1 MAIYK
6 TLQTGSTGDEVKKLQ
21 SSLKSAGYDVGEAGA
36 DGIYGPAT
44 ERAVRRYQTDKGL
57 KVDGIAGEQTQ
68 GSLLGSGEKTGEIST
83 GASETGVDNGL
94 KTLQAYDPG
103 TDRDYQQALSRVEA
117 VRQEKPE
124 YEATYDR
131 QLEALYDEIVNRRPF
146 SYNINEDALY
156 QQYKDQYVAQGKLA
170 MQDTMGQA
178 AALTGGYGNS
188 YGQNLGQQAYQGYL
202 RQLNNIVPELYS
214 LAQNRYDQEGQKL
227 MNQYAMLGD
236 MADTEYGRYQDRLNQ
251 YRQDLSYAQDQA
263 DTAYDRGY
271 TNWYNA
277 YQQQRDETADRQW
290 QAEFDENKRR
300 YDQEW
305 AYAMGKTGG
314 SNSTGDPKPAYVPI
328 QPLYD
333 DGGAPNWY
341 TEGQIRNLQAAA
353 GLPITGTWDPD
364 TEGAYNAS
372 GPNYKSIVNDLNTYI
387 VNGAGKRELVEY
399 IDSAYS
405 EGRISDRQHNHLL
418 SEIVARV
425 TKYS

>member
-83 GASETGVDNGL
+83 GASETGVDKGL

-156 QQYKDQYVAQGKLA
+156 QQYKDQYVAQGRLA

-314 SNSTGDPKPAYVPI
+314 SGGSGGKTGDDKASHANYVRGFADATMRQVDISDAVRPKVREEN
-328 QPLYD
+328 
-333 DGGAPNWY
+333 GGSY
-341 TEGQIRNLQAAA
+341 YQEIL
-353 GLPITGTWDPD
+353 
-364 TEGAYNAS
+364 
-372 GPNYKSIVNDLNTYI
+372 NDLNEMKKTDRSNEDAYAFLQDALGQGYI
-387 VNGAGKRELVEY
+387 TQSEY
-399 IDSAYS
+399 MSLY
-405 EGRISDRQHNHLL
+405 N
-418 SEIVARV
+418 
-425 TKYS
+425 KYRDNRL

>member
-103 TDRDYQQALSRVEA
+103 ADRDYQQALSRVEA

-290 QAEFDENKRR
+290 QAEFDEDKRR

-314 SNSTGDPKPAYVPI
+314 SGGSGGKTGDDKASLANYVRGFADATMRQVDISDAVRPKVREEN
-328 QPLYD
+328 
-333 DGGAPNWY
+333 GGSY
-341 TEGQIRNLQAAA
+341 YQEIL
-353 GLPITGTWDPD
+353 
-364 TEGAYNAS
+364 
-372 GPNYKSIVNDLNTYI
+372 NDLNEMKKTDRSNEDAYAFLQDALGQGYI
-387 VNGAGKRELVEY
+387 TQSEY
-399 IDSAYS
+399 MSLY
-405 EGRISDRQHNHLL
+405 N
-418 SEIVARV
+418 
-425 TKYS
+425 KYRDNRL

>member
-6 TLQTGSTGDEVKKLQ
+6 TLQTGSTGNEVKKLQ
-21 SSLKSAGYDVGEAGA
+21 SSLKNAGYDVGEAGA

-68 GSLLGSGEKTGEIST
+68 GSLLGSGEKTGENS
-83 GASETGVDNGL
+83 GGVSETGVDKGL

-103 TDRDYQQALSRVEA
+103 TDREYQQALSRVEA

-156 QQYKDQYVAQGKLA
+156 QQYKDQYVAQGRLA
-170 MQDTMGQA
+170 MQDTVGQA

-202 RQLNNIVPELYS
+202 RQLNSIVPELYS

-227 MNQYAMLGD
+227 LNQYAMLGD

-305 AYAMGKTGG
+305 NYAMGKTGG
-314 SNSTGDPKPAYVPI
+314 SGGSGGKTGDDKASLANYVRGFADATMRQVDISDAVRPKVREEN
-328 QPLYD
+328 
-333 DGGAPNWY
+333 GGSY
-341 TEGQIRNLQAAA
+341 YQEIL
-353 GLPITGTWDPD
+353 
-364 TEGAYNAS
+364 
-372 GPNYKSIVNDLNTYI
+372 NDLNEMKKTDRSNEDAYAFLQDALGQGYI
-387 VNGAGKRELVEY
+387 TQSEY
-399 IDSAYS
+399 MSLY
-405 EGRISDRQHNHLL
+405 N
-418 SEIVARV
+418 
-425 TKYS
+425 KYRDNRL

>member
-21 SSLKSAGYDVGEAGA
+21 SSLKSAGYDVGKAGA

-44 ERAVRRYQTDKGL
+44 ELAVRSYQKDKGL
-57 KVDGIAGEQTQ
+57 TVDGIAGEQTQ
-68 GSLLGSGEKTGEIST
+68 GSLLGNGEKSGGISA
-83 GASETGVDNGL
+83 GVSDAGVDKGL
-94 KTLQAYDPG
+94 KTVQAYDPG
-103 TDRDYQQALSRVEA
+103 ADSGYQQALSRVEA

-131 QLEALYDEIVNRRPF
+131 QLEALYEEIVNRRPF

-202 RQLNNIVPELYS
+202 RQLNNIVPELYT
-214 LAQNRYDQEGQKL
+214 LAQNRYDKEGQKL
-227 MNQYAMLGD
+227 LNQYAMLGD

-314 SNSTGDPKPAYVPI
+314 SGGSGGKTGDKEPEYRTQLTYNEIALIQSKGAEGREVLRAYLEDLVE
-328 QPLYD
+328 
-333 DGGAPNWY
+333 GGF
-341 TEGQIRNLQAAA
+341 
-353 GLPITGTWDPD
+353 DPD
-364 TEGAYNAS
+364 IAAEYLLAFEENQVPKIPRNFGGS
-372 GPNYKSIVNDLNTYI
+372 GGVF
-387 VNGAGKRELVEY
+387 
-399 IDSAYS
+399 
-405 EGRISDRQHNHLL
+405 DRNQFVVKAV
-418 SEIVARV
+418 I
-425 TKYS
+425 K

>member
-1 MAIYK
+1 M
-6 TLQTGSTGDEVKKLQ
+6 
-21 SSLKSAGYDVGEAGA
+21 
-36 DGIYGPAT
+36 
-44 ERAVRRYQTDKGL
+44 
-57 KVDGIAGEQTQ
+57 
-68 GSLLGSGEKTGEIST
+68 
-83 GASETGVDNGL
+83 
-94 KTLQAYDPG
+94 
-103 TDRDYQQALSRVEA
+103 EA

-277 YQQQRDETADRQW
+277 YQQQRDETADRQ
-290 QAEFDENKRR
+290 
-300 YDQEW
+300 
-305 AYAMGKTGG
+305 
-314 SNSTGDPKPAYVPI
+314 
-328 QPLYD
+328 
-333 DGGAPNWY
+333 
-341 TEGQIRNLQAAA
+341 
-353 GLPITGTWDPD
+353 
-364 TEGAYNAS
+364 
-372 GPNYKSIVNDLNTYI
+372 
-387 VNGAGKRELVEY
+387 
-399 IDSAYS
+399 
-405 EGRISDRQHNHLL
+405 
-418 SEIVARV
+418 
-425 TKYS
+425 

>member
-44 ERAVRRYQTDKGL
+44 ERAVRKYQTDKGL

-202 RQLNNIVPELYS
+202 RQLNSIVPELYS

-314 SNSTGDPKPAYVPI
+314 SGGSGGKTGDDKASLANYVRGFADATMRQVDISDAVRPKVREEN
-328 QPLYD
+328 
-333 DGGAPNWY
+333 GGSY
-341 TEGQIRNLQAAA
+341 YQEIL
-353 GLPITGTWDPD
+353 
-364 TEGAYNAS
+364 
-372 GPNYKSIVNDLNTYI
+372 NDLNEMKKTDRSNEDAYAFLQDALGQGYI
-387 VNGAGKRELVEY
+387 TQSEY
-399 IDSAYS
+399 MSLY
-405 EGRISDRQHNHLL
+405 N
-418 SEIVARV
+418 
-425 TKYS
+425 KYRDNRL

>member
-314 SNSTGDPKPAYVPI
+314 SGGSGGGSDEWKARLVKHIANDSIENTLSKMQDSKVKSALEVDMNSVSSLGYGE
-328 QPLYD
+328 L
-333 DGGAPNWY
+333 
-341 TEGQIRNLQAAA
+341 TEEALDA
-353 GLPITGTWDPD
+353 LV
-364 TEGAYNAS
+364 AS
-372 GPNYKSIVNDLNTYI
+372 GEV
-387 VNGAGKRELVEY
+387 EEY
-399 IDSAYS
+399 I
-405 EGRISDRQHNHLL
+405 EGNMLKFR
-418 SEIVARV
+418 RV
-425 TKYS
+425 KKNSM

>member
-1 MAIYK
+1 MAIYQ

-44 ERAVRRYQTDKGL
+44 ERAVRKYQTDKGL

-83 GASETGVDNGL
+83 GTSETGVDKGL

-103 TDRDYQQALSRVEA
+103 ADRDYQQALSRVEA

-290 QAEFDENKRR
+290 QAEFDEDKRR

-314 SNSTGDPKPAYVPI
+314 SGGSGGKTGDDKASLANYVRGFADATMRQVDISDAVRPKVREEN
-328 QPLYD
+328 
-333 DGGAPNWY
+333 GGSY
-341 TEGQIRNLQAAA
+341 YQEIL
-353 GLPITGTWDPD
+353 
-364 TEGAYNAS
+364 
-372 GPNYKSIVNDLNTYI
+372 NDLNEMKKTDRSNEDAYAFLQDALGQGYI
-387 VNGAGKRELVEY
+387 TQSEY
-399 IDSAYS
+399 MSLY
-405 EGRISDRQHNHLL
+405 N
-418 SEIVARV
+418 
-425 TKYS
+425 KYRDNRL

>member
-36 DGIYGPAT
+36 DGIYGQAT

-83 GASETGVDNGL
+83 GASETGVDKGL

-156 QQYKDQYVAQGKLA
+156 QQYKDQYVAQGRLA

-314 SNSTGDPKPAYVPI
+314 SGGSGGKTGDDKASHANYVRGFADATMRQVDISDAVRPKVREEN
-328 QPLYD
+328 
-333 DGGAPNWY
+333 GGSY
-341 TEGQIRNLQAAA
+341 YQEIL
-353 GLPITGTWDPD
+353 
-364 TEGAYNAS
+364 
-372 GPNYKSIVNDLNTYI
+372 NDLNEMKKTDRSNEDAYAFLQDALGQGYI
-387 VNGAGKRELVEY
+387 TQSEY
-399 IDSAYS
+399 MSLY
-405 EGRISDRQHNHLL
+405 N
-418 SEIVARV
+418 
-425 TKYS
+425 KYRDNRL

>member
-68 GSLLGSGEKTGEIST
+68 GSLLGSGEKTGESST
-83 GASETGVDNGL
+83 GVSASGVDNGL

-170 MQDTMGQA
+170 MQDTMGQT

-227 MNQYAMLGD
+227 MNQYTMLGD

-263 DTAYDRGY
+263 DTDYDRGY

-305 AYAMGKTGG
+305 AYATGKTGG
-314 SNSTGDPKPAYVPI
+314 SGGSGGGSDEWKARLVKHIANDSIENTLSKMRDSKVKSTLAVDMDSVSSLGYGE
-328 QPLYD
+328 L
-333 DGGAPNWY
+333 
-341 TEGQIRNLQAAA
+341 TEEELDA
-353 GLPITGTWDPD
+353 LV
-364 TEGAYNAS
+364 AS
-372 GPNYKSIVNDLNTYI
+372 GKV
-387 VNGAGKRELVEY
+387 EEY
-399 IDSAYS
+399 I
-405 EGRISDRQHNHLL
+405 EGNLL
-418 SEIVARV
+418 KFRRV
-425 TKYS
+425 KKNSM